1 MHGKGW
7 EREEE
12 KARGRRGED
21 VREAPSER
29 LDWLVNQSSGGCMCG
44 CCLSFPVVLPQS
56 LDGRLLTT
64 LDWSSSG
71 EQPTAPWTPSGI

>member
-29 LDWLVNQSSGGCMCG
+29 LDWLVNQSSGGCRV
-44 CCLSFPVVLPQS
+44 SFLVVLPQY
-56 LDGRLLTT
+56 LEGG
-64 LDWSSSG
+64 W
-71 EQPTAPWTPSGI
+71 

>member
-1 MHGKGW
+1 MHRKGW

-29 LDWLVNQSSGGCMCG
+29 LDWLVNQSSGGCCV
-44 CCLSFPVVLPQS
+44 SFPVVLPQS
-56 LDGRLLTT
+56 LAGRLLTI
-64 LDWSSSG
+64 LHWSSSG